1 MPPTSA
7 QQQPLPP
14 VAAPPSPAPSSPEE
28 AQLHAFAQQVAAIV
42 MSQLPKA
49 DKPKADKPT
58 TATPATADFVVLEQ
72 ISHSRQREILEHH
85 KLISESQ
92 DRAFQ
97 LYLGRVDERDR
108 LHQAELD
115 KLRTTAA
122 AQIQELAEHARQ
134 REETL
139 AGALAET
146 RAELSQVT
154 DRVEELAEQ
163 PEPQPTDENQK
174 PLGQLLRIVGPER
187 ISQLVD
193 VALHYGAQQLG
204 IGQAPALP
212 SPTGGVGGS
221 VGG

>member
-1 MPPTSA
+1 MP
-7 QQQPLPP
+7 
-14 VAAPPSPAPSSPEE
+14 PEE

-42 MSQLPKA
+42 MSQLPKPE
-49 DKPKADKPT
+49 KPKADKPT

-85 KLISESQ
+85 KLLSESQ

-115 KLRTTAA
+115 KLRASAA
-122 AQIQELAEHARQ
+122 TQIQELAEHARQ

-154 DRVEELAEQ
+154 DRVDELAEQ
-163 PEPQPTDENQK
+163 PEPQAPDDSQK

-204 IGQAPALP
+204 IAQTPALP
-212 SPTGGVGGS
+212 SPTGVVGGS